1 MRTEKRNYLTSVI
14 FRIDFDD
21 PMKFSSDDIEKVKA
35 KINDRLS
42 EWEKKQMETIQ
53 VSMSSD
59 EQKTVRIKNDYYEFT
74 NEGKSEIVH
83 IDENFLWFDI
93 KKYKDFKYFKKLIED
108 VLNILDFK
116 GKSKRLGLR
125 DINQI
130 TIDEGDPFDWKGWIN
145 INLINGFDFVDKKD
159 SLARTIGIISY
170 NFNDFVM
177 KFQYGMYN
185 SEFPNT
191 ISKREFVLDY
201 DCSTKES
208 RDMIETLDLFD
219 KMHELVEEKFYNSI
233 DIELKNQIEVSPS

>member
-1 MRTEKRNYLTSVI
+1 M
-14 FRIDFDD
+14 
-21 PMKFSSDDIEKVKA
+21 
-35 KINDRLS
+35 
-42 EWEKKQMETIQ
+42 
-53 VSMSSD
+53 
-59 EQKTVRIKNDYYEFT
+59 
-74 NEGKSEIVH
+74 
-83 IDENFLWFDI
+83 
-93 KKYKDFKYFKKLIED
+93 
-108 VLNILDFK
+108 
-116 GKSKRLGLR
+116 
-125 DINQI
+125 
-130 TIDEGDPFDWKGWIN
+130 
-145 INLINGFDFVDKKD
+145 DKKD